1 MAATSQISALLIP
14 LDFMASKSLVIE
26 VAVIFP
32 FNQHQ
37 KAPGRYDKGGFTNS
51 SESFCEIS
59 TVPNDLFFGPMEIE

>member
-32 FNQHQ
+32 FSQHQ
-37 KAPGRYDKGGFTNS
+37 KAPGRYGKGGFTNS
-51 SESFCEIS
+51 AESCCEFS
-59 TVPNDLFFGPMEIE
+59 SGPNDLFFDPTEME